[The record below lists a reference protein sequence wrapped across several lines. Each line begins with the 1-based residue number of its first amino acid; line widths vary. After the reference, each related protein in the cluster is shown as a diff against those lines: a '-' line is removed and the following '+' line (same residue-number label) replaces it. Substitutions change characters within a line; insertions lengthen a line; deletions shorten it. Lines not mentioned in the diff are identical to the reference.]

1 MVRIPSIAGAGLFAA
16 LLMTA
21 LPGQSAAQNG
31 DTRVRRPIP
40 APIVLPANYLQSME
54 RGWRSE
60 DGSPGHAYWQQG
72 ITYDLTARLDPETGR
87 VTGSVAIEYAN
98 NAPARYPTLW
108 LHLHQNLHKE
118 GAPRNASQEI
128 TGGMTL
134 TSVSVD
140 GEMMEEVDLSDG
152 PGYEIDGS
160 LMQIRPELQIEQDDT
175 LDLEIEFEFT
185 VPQNGSGRMGHSDRE
200 MYFIAYWFPK
210 MAMLD
215 DLRLWDAQPYLGSS
229 EFYDGFANYTAEIS
243 VPDGWTVMATG
254 DLTNPDEV
262 FSPITLERLAE
273 ASTTDELVT
282 VAGEAERDAGTV
294 TASGTDGWLTYRFE
308 ADNVRDF
315 TWTTSNMQRWNA
327 TSALVPDRDEDGTDD
342 RVMIHSFWRPERAPL
357 WAEQWLYGKQSIE
370 HHSER
375 TGFAYPWPHMT
386 SVEGADIIDGGMEFP
401 MLTLIGPY
409 EDSEDQALFSVTSH
423 ELGHMWVPMIVG
435 SNEKRH
441 AWMDEGSTTFL
452 EDESKMELW
461 PGVDHHRVEAANYIQ
476 VAALGLEQSMMRHGD
491 WYEPGP
497 GYGTASYPKPATLM
511 AALRELIGEETW
523 DEAYQAFISEWA
535 YKHPTPWDFFATF
548 ERFAEQDLDWFWTSY
563 YFETWTLDHAVGDV
577 DGHTGGGATVTIE
590 DRGFAPFPA
599 KVSIRT
605 TNGGTILHD
614 VPVDHWLNGN
624 TSYDIEVPA
633 SAGSVTR
640 VEINSRGYAPDVNRR
655 NNIWPRG

>member
-140 GEMMEEVDLSDG
+140 GEMMEEVELSDG

-273 ASTTDELVT
+273 ASTSDELVT
-282 VAGEAERDAGTV
+282 VAGQAERDAGTV

-342 RVMIHSFWRPERAPL
+342 RVMIHSFCVPNVP
-357 WAEQWLYGKQSIE
+357 LYGPS
-370 HHSER
+370 SGC
-375 TGFAYPWPHMT
+375 TGN
-386 SVEGADIIDGGMEFP
+386 SR
-401 MLTLIGPY
+401 
-409 EDSEDQALFSVTSH
+409 SS
-423 ELGHMWVPMIVG
+423 
-435 SNEKRH
+435 
-441 AWMDEGSTTFL
+441 
-452 EDESKMELW
+452 
-461 PGVDHHRVEAANYIQ
+461 
-476 VAALGLEQSMMRHGD
+476 
-491 WYEPGP
+491 
-497 GYGTASYPKPATLM
+497 
-511 AALRELIGEETW
+511 
-523 DEAYQAFISEWA
+523 
-535 YKHPTPWDFFATF
+535 
-548 ERFAEQDLDWFWTSY
+548 
-563 YFETWTLDHAVGDV
+563 
-577 DGHTGGGATVTIE
+577 
-590 DRGFAPFPA
+590 
-599 KVSIRT
+599 
-605 TNGGTILHD
+605 TIL
-614 VPVDHWLNGN
+614 NG
-624 TSYDIEVPA
+624 PA
-633 SAGSVTR
+633 LHTPGR
-640 VEINSRGYAPDVNRR
+640 I
-655 NNIWPRG
+655 